1 MSKPVVICVDD
12 EPTILESLKVELRK
26 ALDNQCII
34 EVAES
39 GQEALELLDELQE
52 ENSEI
57 AVVLSDY
64 LMPGILGDELLR
76 IIHQRSPKTLNILL
90 TGQADLPAL
99 GNAIKYAKLYR
110 YIAKPWQPDDLKLT
124 VIEAVNSYIQEKKI
138 QEQTLKLQQM
148 NEELKRLASELKLA
162 NQELQRL
169 AVTDSLTKLANR
181 RQFDEYL
188 VHEWLRMMREQ
199 QFLSLIL
206 CDVDFFKNYND
217 KYGHPAGDN
226 CLRAVANAIRQ
237 QVKRPGDLAARYG
250 GEEFVII
257 LPNTQAEG
265 AVNVAEGIRQQIKS
279 LNLPHSQSKIA
290 DCITVSSGVASVVP
304 HPNYS
309 PSDLI
314 AAADIALYEAK
325 QQGRDC
331 VIYKPF
337 SNSFEDENFE
347 GLDLG

>member
-12 EPTILESLKVELRK
+12 EPTILDSLKVELRK
-26 ALDNQCII
+26 ALENQCII
-34 EVAES
+34 EVAE
-39 GQEALELLDELQE
+39 GGEEALELLDELEE

-64 LMPGILGDELLR
+64 LMPGMKGDELLKL
-76 IIHQRSPKTLNILL
+76 IHQRFPKTLNILL

-110 YIAKPWQPDDLKLT
+110 YIAKPWQPEDLRLT
-124 VIEAVNSYIQEKKI
+124 VVEAVNSYVQEKKL
-138 QEQTLKLQQM
+138 QEQNLKLQQM
-148 NEELKRLASELKLA
+148 NQELQRLAGELQQA
-162 NQELQRL
+162 NRELQRL
-169 AVTDSLTKLANR
+169 AVTDSLTQLANR

-188 VHEWLRMMREQ
+188 IHEWLRMLREQ
-199 QFLSLIL
+199 QFLSVIL

-226 CLRAVANAIRQ
+226 CLRKVAKAICQ
-237 QVKRPGDLAARYG
+237 QVQRPGDLAARYG

-265 AVNVAEGIRQQIKS
+265 AINVAEGIRQAIKS
-279 LNLPHSQSKIA
+279 LNIPHSQSKIA

-304 HPNYS
+304 QANDS
-309 PSDLI
+309 PSNLI
-314 AAADIALYEAK
+314 ATADTALYEAK
-325 QQGRDC
+325 KKGRDC

-337 SNSFEDENFE
+337 SDCYDFDNLF
-347 GLDLG
+347 